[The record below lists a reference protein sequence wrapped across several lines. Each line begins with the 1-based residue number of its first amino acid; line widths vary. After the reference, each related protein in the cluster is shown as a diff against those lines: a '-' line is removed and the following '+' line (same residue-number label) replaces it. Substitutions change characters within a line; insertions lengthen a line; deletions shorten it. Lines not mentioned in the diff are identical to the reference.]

1 MTEKL
6 TAEKAWNDLPGL
18 LNTSVLY
25 NGLNDKSK
33 SRIDQWFAD
42 VESRIASEKDAEIE
56 RLERFEVAFN
66 EWSDKTDWVQE
77 KNDWEF
83 PTLGMHRADVMR
95 KEILRLESELGK
107 MDAEITQLKAR
118 IAELERTATPG
129 QPKTRKTAGEKLCDV
144 LLAHGANGTGWKSRH
159 EENQRALQAAAI
171 ELGLTD
177 DPEPPSDG
185 ELLEQAWLHSRSD
198 NGRCVTHDWD
208 ASAAE
213 FRRSLAERDGV
224 QHENA

>member
-1 MTEKL
+1 MT
-6 TAEKAWNDLPGL
+6 TAREAWNLLPHGLNTRVPYSDLPE
-18 LNTSVLY
+18 S
-25 NGLNDKSK
+25 DKD
-33 SRIDQWFAD
+33 RFDRWFARI
-42 VESRIASEKDAEIE
+42 ESRIAAEKDAEIA

-129 QPKTRKTAGEKLCDV
+129 QPKPRKTAGEKLCDSI
-144 LLAHGANGTGWKSRH
+144 ARHTGCDYRWEDRSDRNK
-159 EENQRALQAAAI
+159 LQLEAAAA

>member
-1 MTEKL
+1 MT
-6 TAEKAWNDLPGL
+6 TAREAWNLLPHGLNTRVPYSDLPE
-18 LNTSVLY
+18 S
-25 NGLNDKSK
+25 DKDRFYRWYAELEK
-33 SRIDQWFAD
+33 
-42 VESRIASEKDAEIE
+42 RIAAEKDAEIA